1 MDQLNCPLLFDLF
14 PRGNLHVECGRL
26 TEGGGLRGLPLKAL
40 PFWCDRSCVEVF
52 SPSLGGCCELPGLA
66 EETDD
71 QIPWSVLVPLPGSGT
86 LFLSG
91 VLGSRFTEA
100 EATSWRR
107 KEERKLPLVACS
119 GSRVTWRAVLA
130 FPPHAIRCVHSS
142 ARKAGFRNHLTG
154 EKYGPRACVGWDPP
168 RHLILNL

>member
-14 PRGNLHVECGRL
+14 PRGNLHAECGRL

-40 PFWCDRSCVEVF
+40 PFWCVRSCVEVF

-107 KEERKLPLVACS
+107 KRGEEAATGGMLRFPGDVESCAGLS
-119 GSRVTWRAVLA
+119 SSRHKMRAFFCKKGRV
-130 FPPHAIRCVHSS
+130 
-142 ARKAGFRNHLTG
+142 
-154 EKYGPRACVGWDPP
+154 
-168 RHLILNL
+168 